1 MKMRN
6 IYMISVLIIAFA
18 GIGCVDKNIQQANSG
33 ELPTVTTAVEN
44 PTAISGPAAPE
55 INNGPI
61 EKTEDNSST
70 TDGNNGSIEPT
81 NDNTTEIIGDNTTID
96 NVSTNDTSVTEIFKI
111 GEEKKI
117 LDKNIKLINI
127 TDYDNNTVLLSI
139 DGVEY
144 QYSSENSSIQASNI
158 QVIDIITSVDEQT
171 AEITV
176 DYIK

>member
-6 IYMISVLIIAFA
+6 VYIISILIIAFA
-18 GIGCVDKNIQQANSG
+18 SIGCVDKSIQQTNGGA
-33 ELPTVTTAVEN
+33 LPTTTAAEN
-44 PTAISGPAAPE
+44 PNTASGPAAPE

-61 EKTEDNSST
+61 EKTGDNIST
-70 TDGNNGSIEPT
+70 TDSNNGSIEPT
-81 NDNTTEIIGDNTTID
+81 SDNTTID

-127 TDYDNNTVLLSI
+127 TDYGNNTVLLSI

-144 QYSSENSSIQASNI
+144 QYSSENSSIEAGNI
-158 QVIDIITSVDEQT
+158 QVIDIISSADDQT